1 VRTRQRARNQLSC
14 TQEKHNGEAI
24 RLMRRAKIK
33 RVEKSHRGLE
43 HASTDGAKTEADSN
57 AVAGADF
64 MLSIVEAHH
73 TRKNGSVIKMDSGL
87 KAQQELEKIEGQITR
102 LQGLE
107 GQNAETLRQIQQL
120 HERVSDL
127 RREISSHLNAW
138 ERTELARHPQRPYTL
153 DYVERIFTEWSE
165 IHGDRGFRDDPAI
178 VCGMACFHGEEVVVV
193 GQQKARDA
201 KQRVYRNFGMPHP
214 EGYRKALRVMKIAE
228 KFKRPI
234 FTFVDTDGAYPGLH
248 AEERG
253 QGEAIARNLLEM
265 ARLEVPIIATV
276 IGVGGSGGAL
286 AIAVADRV
294 LMMENS
300 VYSVISPEGCASIM
314 WRDASKKDL
323 AAEAMKITA
332 KDLNEL
338 GCIDGIIS
346 EPAGGAHTDHAQAAE
361 LLDAAL
367 QQNLAAVKK
376 MPVGELLESRYKK
389 FRNMAQ
395 FFQVEA

>member
-1 VRTRQRARNQLSC
+1 MRP
-14 TQEKHNGEAI
+14 
-24 RLMRRAKIK
+24 MRRAKIK
-33 RVEKSHRGLE
+33 RAEKSA
-43 HASTDGAKTEADSN
+43 ASANSGAKNGSEN
-57 AVAGADF
+57 AAIAGADF

-73 TRKNGSVIKMDSGL
+73 TRKNGNVIKMDSGL
-87 KAQQELEKIEGQITR
+87 KAQQELETIEEQITR
-102 LQGLE
+102 LRALE
-107 GQNAETLRQIQQL
+107 GQNTETLRQIQQL
-120 HERVSDL
+120 HERVNDL

-153 DYVERIFTEWSE
+153 DYVERIFTDWSE

-178 VCGMACFHGEEVVVV
+178 VCGMARFHGQEVVIV

-234 FTFVDTDGAYPGLH
+234 LTFVDTDGAYPGLH

-314 WRDASKKDL
+314 WRDATKKGL

-332 KDLNEL
+332 NDLNEL
-338 GCIDGIIS
+338 GCIDGIIP

-361 LLDAAL
+361 FLDAAL
-367 QQNLAAVKK
+367 QQHLSAIRQV
-376 MPVGELLESRYKK
+376 PVGDLLETRYKK